1 MTGLS
6 WCFRV
11 SDEWWTKAIAD
22 DLGLHLQT
30 NAMSSTES
38 QDLEVREY
46 SVCEDNTQ
54 VGDFMRWAWSMQSTG
69 DFIRTYKA
77 QTESS

>member
-1 MTGLS
+1 MTGLL

-11 SDEWWTKAIAD
+11 SDEWWTKANAD
-22 DLGLHLQT
+22 DLGLHLHT

-69 DFIRTYKA
+69 DFIRTYEA
-77 QTESS
+77 QAESS